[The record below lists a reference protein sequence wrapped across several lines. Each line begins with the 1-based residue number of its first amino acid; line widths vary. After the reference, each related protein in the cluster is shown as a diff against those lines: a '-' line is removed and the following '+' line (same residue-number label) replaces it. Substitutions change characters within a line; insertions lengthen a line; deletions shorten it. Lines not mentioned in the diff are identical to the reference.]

1 MKKILFPAFTL
12 LLSIHTVKAQNVGIN
27 STGAAPA
34 ASAMLDITSTSS
46 GLLIPRVA
54 LTAANAAGPITA
66 PATSLLVYNTA
77 TAGTIPNAVVPGFYY
92 WDGTMWV
99 AFGGSGGKD
108 WALLGNAGTNATT
121 NFLGTTDGTA
131 LIFRTNNTERMRVL
145 ANGQVAVNST
155 SPFATATFYA
165 NATGN
170 NDAIDGNAAGSGS
183 AVYGQ
188 NTGATGYGVSG
199 LANAAGGLGVVGQQL
214 LNTGTAGVFIS
225 NSGGSYST
233 LASGSGVAA
242 TGVSTGV
249 YGYAITTAGAT
260 NASGGYFSTAYVGS
274 GSVGAST
281 PFAYVGG
288 RIGSTTYKIYGNG
301 LVSTIVTR
309 PDGKRA
315 TMFCPEAAEPLLQDF
330 GTGKLVNGKAHIDL
344 DPILSNNIMVDKDH
358 PLQAFVQLRGDCK
371 GVYVTNTTAT
381 GFDVVELQGG
391 NSTVE
396 FTWTVSANRKDTD
409 DGNGEKTLYQDLR
422 FPEGPGPMEMQMKQA
437 NTEIKK

>member
-1 MKKILFPAFTL
+1 MKKIILPAFTL
-12 LLSIHTVKAQNVGIN
+12 LLFIHTVKAQNVGIN

-54 LTAANAAGPITA
+54 LTAANAAGPVTA

-92 WDGTMWV
+92 WDGAMWV
-99 AFGGSGGKD
+99 AFAGNGGKD
-108 WALLGNAGTNATT
+108 WALLGNAGTSATT

-131 LIFRTNNTERMRVL
+131 LIFRTNNTERMRIL
-145 ANGQVAVNST
+145 AAGQVAVNST
-155 SPFATATFYA
+155 TTFGASTFYSA
-165 NATGN
+165 ATGN
-170 NDAIDGNAAGSGS
+170 NDAIDANASGSGS
-183 AVYGQ
+183 AIYGQ
-188 NTGATGYGVSG
+188 NTGANGFGVSG
-199 LANAAGGLGVVGQQL
+199 LSNVASGYGVVGQQL
-214 LNTGTAGVFIS
+214 VNTGAAGLFIS
-225 NSGGSYST
+225 NNTGSYST
-233 LASGSGVAA
+233 LAGGSGVAA
-242 TGVSTGV
+242 TGATTGV
-249 YGYAITTAGAT
+249 YGYAITTAGGT
-260 NASGGYFSTAYVGS
+260 NASGGYFSTAYVGT
-274 GSVGAST
+274 GTAGLAS
-281 PFAYVGG
+281 PFAYVGA
-288 RIGSTTYKIYGNG
+288 RIGGTTYKIYGSGN
-301 LVSTIVTR
+301 VSTIVTR
-309 PDGKRA
+309 PDGRRA

-344 DPILSNNIMVDKDH
+344 DPILSNNIVVDKDH

-437 NTEIKK
+437 NTDIKK